1 MFFLCVMQTYE
12 IYISINMFSLLDFNA
27 MVFFFF
33 TPTMKSIHWHE
44 QENSLH
50 GFFSFRNMAVMESS
64 GHLATWI
71 SRSRITATCGEPTL
85 LARDPQR
92 SHAEKGYYQYQRFM
106 GRVEFLQNLIH
117 DGVGQVG
124 HYGQLHLP
132 EPKREGLKTMPVD
145 QIHFLATRAYPHSRA
160 LLISSDALSMR
171 ALRMEERGIETC
183 SEMDERGGLSLSAA
197 EQDMGHSSWHRDT
210 MESTTTWEQ
219 IGHTSVPGWPLYGFY
234 WHHRPRSF

>member
-1 MFFLCVMQTYE
+1 
-12 IYISINMFSLLDFNA
+12 
-27 MVFFFF
+27 
-33 TPTMKSIHWHE
+33 
-44 QENSLH
+44 
-50 GFFSFRNMAVMESS
+50 
-64 GHLATWI
+64 
-71 SRSRITATCGEPTL
+71 
-85 LARDPQR
+85 
-92 SHAEKGYYQYQRFM
+92 M

-219 IGHTSVPGWPLYGFY
+219 IGHTSVPG
-234 WHHRPRSF
+234 